1 MSNLSENKINV
12 TLAVADVTAIND
24 AVNTILSKVPGNT
37 TLTDEQRLSYN
48 AINVANKVF
57 ADDCLTEAQVNGEGI
72 LPGFI
77 NLIHLKNDLTVFEQ
91 LDQFESALNNIV
103 QRIADAKRIAGHE
116 LLVKLMLF
124 IMLLKRL
131 MKTVL
136 LMLSLPMINLRLVM
150 KLKAIVR
157 VDLLINKFRF

>member
-12 TLAVADVTAIND
+12 TLAVADVTAITD

-77 NLIHLKNDLTVFEQ
+77 NLIHLKNDLTVFE
-91 LDQFESALNNIV
+91 
-103 QRIADAKRIAGHE
+103 
-116 LLVKLMLF
+116 
-124 IMLLKRL
+124 
-131 MKTVL
+131 
-136 LMLSLPMINLRLVM
+136 
-150 KLKAIVR
+150 
-157 VDLLINKFRF
+157 